1 MENLSPVALSCS
13 VRLWKANS
21 LQVISNGEVSSCE
34 ASLLVLYEHPNY
46 STKNI
51 MSSYPVFEKKLQQY
65 CGDKNGSEQQNEENQ
80 LQQAILAVA
89 NYAVLATFLIFA
101 YLI

>member
-21 LQVISNGEVSSCE
+21 LQVISKGEVSSCE

-51 MSSYPVFEKKLQQY
+51 MSSYPVFEKNYSNTVVIKMEVSNKMKKINYNKL
-65 CGDKNGSEQQNEENQ
+65 
-80 LQQAILAVA
+80 
-89 NYAVLATFLIFA
+89 FL
-101 YLI
+101 L